1 MVDKNMIYD
10 SDFNKLQ
17 ELGFLINGELTDEYI
32 NIYKLYNN
40 YLLHHIDSLLG
51 LSSYIEESMIS
62 IEPSIKPVEKEL
74 QDPFQKLSYL
84 NYFYIRNS
92 LKIERL
98 PNDVIQTL
106 KERINSGKT
115 QFNEEANKLVMKTVL
130 NVIRNE
136 KVEDGVFI
144 NYGFPYNSDVFAPN
158 NAVVLGIRVDIISDT
173 EDDEHF
179 FDNYI
184 KKREK
189 VNNVISFIS
198 DEMKKHYPIPFKLI
212 EYDDSSVDYSISANK
227 QTTNQM

>member
-1 MVDKNMIYD
+1 MIDKNMIYD

-32 NIYKLYNN
+32 SIYKLYNN

-51 LSSYIEESMIS
+51 LSSFIEESMIS
-62 IEPSIKPVEKEL
+62 REPIIKPVEKET
-74 QDPFQKLSYL
+74 QDSFQKLSYL
-84 NYFYIRNS
+84 NFFYIRNS

-98 PNDVIQTL
+98 PNDVLQIL
-106 KERINSGKT
+106 KERIDSGKT
-115 QFNEEANKLVMKTVL
+115 QFDEEANKLVMKTVL

-136 KVEDGVFI
+136 KVKDGVFI
-144 NYGFPYNSDVFAPN
+144 NYGLPYNSDVFAPN

-179 FDNYI
+179 MDNFI

-189 VNNVISFIS
+189 VNRVKSFIS
-198 DEMKKHYPIPFKLI
+198 DEMNKYYPIPFKLI
-212 EYDDSSVDYSISANK
+212 EY
-227 QTTNQM
+227 

>member
-1 MVDKNMIYD
+1 MIDKNMIHD

-32 NIYKLYNN
+32 SIYKLYNN
-40 YLLHHIDSLLG
+40 YLLHHIDSLIG
-51 LSSYIEESMIS
+51 LSSYIEESMLS
-62 IEPSIKPVEKEL
+62 REPTIKPVEKEL

-84 NYFYIRNS
+84 NYFFIRNS

-98 PNDVIQTL
+98 PNDVIQIL

-115 QFNEEANKLVMKTVL
+115 QFDEEANKLVMKTII
-130 NVIRNE
+130 NVIKNE
-136 KVEDGVFI
+136 TVKDGVFI

-158 NAVVLGIRVDIISDT
+158 NAVVLGMRVDIISDT

-179 FDNYI
+179 IDNFI

-189 VNNVISFIS
+189 VNKVKSFIS
-198 DEMKKHYPIPFKLI
+198 DEMNKYYPIPFKLI
-212 EYDDSSVDYSISANK
+212 EYDDSSDDYSISDVKESTNK
-227 QTTNQM
+227 K